1 MLALIPTFAASAPS
15 PEPSTGDG
23 ALVRHLEG
31 FGVRCVYAGDIRD
44 GQDALLDYF
53 GAADAIRAA
62 VTDVTLTS
70 TVPAQSQS
78 RPTAPGDHPPP
89 PTTPPPPGPGRQP

>member
-44 GQDALLDYF
+44 GQDALLDHY
-53 GAADAIRAA
+53 GAADAHFDNPFAA
-62 VTDVTLTS
+62 VI
-70 TVPAQSQS
+70 
-78 RPTAPGDHPPP
+78 R
-89 PTTPPPPGPGRQP
+89 GPQT

>member
-1 MLALIPTFAASAPS
+1 MNETVYPLSRQDRIREAYGRAVGGHDYS
-15 PEPSTGDG
+15 PRGIKDYRTTK
-23 ALVRHLEG
+23 
-31 FGVRCVYAGDIRD
+31 DI
-44 GQDALLDYF
+44 LPV
-53 GAADAIRAA
+53 IRAA